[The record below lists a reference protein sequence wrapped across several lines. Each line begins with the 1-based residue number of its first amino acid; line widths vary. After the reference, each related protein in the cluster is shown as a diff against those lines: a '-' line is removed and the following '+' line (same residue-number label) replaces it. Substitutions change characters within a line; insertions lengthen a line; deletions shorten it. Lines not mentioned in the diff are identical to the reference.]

1 MDSEKRVLTIFGSER
16 GLMGSWIK
24 QHESSSII
32 LIIHKIS
39 V

>member
-1 MDSEKRVLTIFGSER
+1 MDSEKRVLTIFISEKE
-16 GLMGSWIK
+16 LKGSWIK
-24 QHESSSII
+24 PHESSSII